1 MSESVITR
9 PRSGTSS
16 GGDDDRRDAL
26 LPARPQRGIGRQLR
40 RIAGIDERLLD
51 WIPQERHRYARLGAI
66 ILNTA
71 LMAALSMSVLLGSVD
86 IPVWLIP
93 PVALIWGY
101 LILSFDGWLVAST
114 HGVLGMAKLKI
125 FLPRLVISVLMG
137 AVIAEPL
144 LLKVFGPAI
153 HTEINAE
160 RKNEVDDYESRLKD
174 CNPVALGAV
183 IPDGCG
189 DFQLNVA
196 DNPAG
201 VRNELALASDERV
214 KLQGQIAKINTELT
228 KRENLARAECNGD
241 PGPGLS
247 NRRGEGPNC
256 RRDRQEADRYR
267 ASSGLDARQTD
278 LIKVNRRIDAL
289 TARDGTASTAY
300 AAGLNT
306 EIEKKV
312 QQKRDGREQIGI
324 LDEDKALG
332 ALTSESLFVLVGS
345 WLLRLLLVTIDC
357 LPVLTKLMSR
367 PTMYDAA
374 VGRQLET
381 SDRLHTKTLTRR
393 EQDDAGRVD
402 VAMRRD
408 EHRVRTEMA
417 EIEDLRRGARADRE
431 ADLDNQIEELAER
444 LRNAGG

>member
-9 PRSGTSS
+9 PHSGASP
-16 GGDDDRRDAL
+16 GGDDRRDPL
-26 LPARPQRGIGRQLR
+26 LPAGAQHGLGRQLR
-40 RIAGIDERLLD
+40 RIAGVDERVLD
-51 WIPQERHRYARLGAI
+51 WVPQERHRYARLGAI
-66 ILNTA
+66 VLNTA

-86 IPVWLIP
+86 MPVWLIA

-114 HGVLGMAKLKI
+114 HGVLGMARLRI
-125 FLPRLVISVLMG
+125 FLPRLFISVLMG

-153 HTEINAE
+153 HTEINAQ
-160 RKNEVDDYESRLKD
+160 RKSEIDDYESRLKQ

-183 IPDGCG
+183 IPEGCG

-196 DNPAG
+196 DSPAG
-201 VRNELALASDERV
+201 VRNELALADTERA
-214 KLQGQIAKINTELT
+214 KLQTLIGKINTELT
-228 KRENLARAECNGD
+228 KREDLARAECNGD

-256 RRDRQEADRYR
+256 RRDRREADRYR
-267 ASSGLDARQTD
+267 ASSGLDAHQAD
-278 LIKVNRRIDAL
+278 LIKVNRRIDVL
-289 TARDGTASTAY
+289 TARDGTISTAY
-300 AAGLNT
+300 AQALNT
-306 EIEKKV
+306 EILQKV
-312 QQKRDGREQIGI
+312 REKRDTQEQIGI

-332 ALTSESLFVLVGS
+332 VLTSQSLFVLIGS

-367 PTMYDAA
+367 PSTYDALI
-374 VGRQLET
+374 GRQLDI
-381 SDRLHTKTLTRR
+381 SNRLHEKTTTLHERH
-393 EQDDAGRVD
+393 DAGRAD

-417 EIEDLRRGARADRE
+417 ALEDLRRGARADRE
-431 ADLDNQIEELAER
+431 ADLDNQIEELAAR
-444 LRNAGG
+444 LRKAGG